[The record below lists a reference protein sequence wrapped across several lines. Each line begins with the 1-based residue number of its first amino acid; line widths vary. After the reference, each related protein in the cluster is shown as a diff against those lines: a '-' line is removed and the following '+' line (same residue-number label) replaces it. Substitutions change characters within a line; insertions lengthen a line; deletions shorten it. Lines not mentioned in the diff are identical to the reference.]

1 MKIVNYYRKENI
13 NTFLLIL
20 PWIVVLFLFWLYPLI
35 YAGYLSL
42 TKYKTLTNQT
52 TFIGFQNYIRMF
64 QDELFWKSL
73 WNTVYFSII
82 TVPVTLII
90 SLILAELVNN
100 KITRFKN
107 LFQSSYFLPSI
118 TSLVVISLIFTN
130 LYSPSGYINML
141 LRYLHIHTS
150 ARGFLLSKST
160 ALNSII
166 AMDIWLSVGYY
177 MVLILAGMQTIS
189 QDLYDNAKLSGANF
203 WQQFIYITIPNLR
216 NTIAFVLMIDLIK
229 SFQVF
234 IEIFVMTKGGP
245 LYSTTTMVYYIF
257 ENAFN
262 KEDLMGYASAIAY
275 FLFFLLLILSFFQIK
290 LADKK

>member
-107 LFQSSYFLPSI
+107 FFQSSYFLPSI

-177 MVLILAGMQTIS
+177 MVLLLAGMQTIS

-234 IEIFVMTKGGP
+234 IEILVMTKGGP